1 MHYQKNKI
9 LAPLTTVKIGGPAE
23 LFITANSNHQL
34 QEILDDIPKSKGE
47 NITILGNGSNVL
59 ISDQGIKGFC
69 IKNNSSKIKLLKN
82 NQIQVDSGVQLS
94 RLIDFSLKNN
104 LTGLETFA
112 YIPSTIG
119 GAISGNIHGTK
130 YFFDKFVKSI
140 IYHPIYKSI
149 IISAIIQLQAEDVLA
164 AQKTKKMII
173 SQKKQNQPM
182 NSLGCIFKN
191 PSSDTSAGYIIDKLL
206 GLKGYRLDN
215 VQISEK
221 HANFIINLGEATAK
235 NYYEL
240 IIYIKN
246 KAKKELNIDLKL
258 EIKLLGQI

>member
-34 QEILDDIPKSKGE
+34 QKILDDIPQNKGE

-94 RLIDFSLKNN
+94 HLIDFSLKNN
-104 LTGLETFA
+104 LVGLETFA

-130 YFFDKFVKSI
+130 YFFNKFIKSI
-140 IYHPIYKSI
+140 AYHSIHKSI
-149 IISAIIQLQAEDVLA
+149 IISAIVQLEPGDGLK
-164 AQKTKKMII
+164 AQKTKITII

-191 PSSDTSAGYIIDKLL
+191 PSPNTPTGHIIDKLL
-206 GLKGYRLDN
+206 GLKGYCLNN
-215 VQISEK
+215 VQVSEK
-221 HANFIINLGEATAK
+221 HANFIVNLGEATAK

-240 IIYIKN
+240 ITYIKDR
-246 KAKKELNIDLKL
+246 AKKELNIDLKL